1 MGYSVKEGLNKFD
14 LNLLVAFDAL
24 MSERGVTRAGRRLGI
39 TQAAMSNTLRRLRT
53 AFDDPLF
60 IKTGARMEP
69 TPRAME
75 LSGMIEAALKQVHV
89 ALDNDSFDPA
99 NSHYV
104 FRVGMVDYTVPL
116 VFPALL
122 DHLEK
127 YAPNCILEVV
137 NTGDFEGEMLESGEV
152 DLVLSRLDQ
161 APRGLKSRV
170 VGEIPFV
177 CIYRPGHPL
186 IKEPMTLEQYLQA
199 RHVHYYPP
207 MVKEGLVDLGL
218 KAINQERNVVV
229 RLDSFGMV
237 PTLVAETDLIAAVTH
252 TSAHVIAPAMGL
264 KVQPLPFEA
273 PPLQF
278 VMVWHDRSEE
288 SAPHQWFREQ
298 VLHMLISLEGMVGK
312 V

>member
-1 MGYSVKEGLNKFD
+1 MKEGLNKFD

-24 MSERGVTRAGRRLGI
+24 MTERGVTRAGRRLGI
-39 TQAAMSNTLRRLRT
+39 TQAAMSNTLRRLRN

-75 LSGMIEAALKQVHV
+75 LSSMIESALKLVHV
-89 ALDNDSFDPA
+89 ALDNDSFDPSS
-99 NSHYV
+99 SHYV

-116 VFPALL
+116 VFPTML
-122 DHLEK
+122 DYLEK
-127 YAPNCILEVV
+127 HAPNCVLEVI
-137 NTGDFEGEMLESGEV
+137 NTGDFQGEMLESGEV

-161 APRGLKSRV
+161 APGGLKSRV

-177 CIYRPGHPL
+177 CLYRPGHPT
-186 IKEPMTLEQYLQA
+186 IKEPLTLENYLQA

-207 MVKEGLVDLGL
+207 KVKEALVDLGL
-218 KAINQERNVVV
+218 KAIGQERNVAV

-237 PTLVAETDLIAAVTH
+237 PTLVAETDLVAAVTR
-252 TSAHVIAPAMGL
+252 SAANVIAPAMGL
-264 KVQPLPFEA
+264 KTQPLPFEA
-273 PPLQF
+273 PPLEL
-278 VMVWHDRSEE
+278 VMVWHDRAED

-298 VLHMLISLEGMVGK
+298 VLHMLTELDSTGGCK
-312 V
+312 